1 MTLGDWVNIQRWLR
15 NLLATPFVTRRRF
28 PAHVLQAIERAI
40 TTVEARH
47 AGEIRFVIETSLD
60 LPDLW
65 ANRSPRDR
73 AIDVFSQLRVW
84 DTADNNGVLIYLLMA
99 EHDVE
104 IVADRGIAARVS
116 AAEWEQVC
124 RQMEA
129 HFRDGRFKEGSL
141 AGIEAVAGLLGQH
154 FPAASGDRN
163 EQPNRP
169 ILL

>member
-1 MTLGDWVNIQRWLR
+1 MNIQRWLR
-15 NLLATPFVTRRRF
+15 NLFATPFGTRRRF

-104 IVADRGIAARVS
+104 IVADRGISASVS